1 MFLTAMA
8 ANPLAV
14 ELASALGIEITWV
27 GWAVAAALPGAL
39 SLVLVPLVLYR
50 LFPPEVRRTPMA
62 RSLARERLADM
73 GPVSRSEWIM
83 LGCFGLLLVLWILAG
98 PLGIHTTATALL
110 GLVVLLV
117 SGVLT
122 WGDVLKESGAWDTLV
137 WFSALV
143 MMASFLTDLGLIPW
157 FSQAMGDLFGDAGW
171 TWAFLGLALVY
182 FYSHYF
188 FASNTAHVSAMYAPF
203 LGVALVVGTPPLLA
217 ALVLAFF
224 SNLFSST
231 THYGTGPAPVF
242 FGAGFVEVGDW
253 WRLGFVISLVN
264 LVVWLGVG
272 SIWWRILGL
281 W

>member
-1 MFLTAMA
+1 
-8 ANPLAV
+8 
-14 ELASALGIEITWV
+14 
-27 GWAVAAALPGAL
+27 
-39 SLVLVPLVLYR
+39 
-50 LFPPEVRRTPMA
+50 
-62 RSLARERLADM
+62 M

-157 FSQAMGDLFGDAGW
+157 FSQTMGDLFGGTGW
-171 TWAFLGLALVY
+171 IWAFLGLALVY

-203 LGVALVVGTPPLLA
+203 LGVALAVGTPPLLA
-217 ALVLAFF
+217 GLVLAFF

-264 LVVWLGVG
+264 LAVWFGVG
-272 SIWWRILGL
+272 GIWWRILGL